1 MPPFRS
7 SRGRLKVLEDAIE
20 KVRPLPEE
28 RQRYVARVLEQLSD
42 NDDTVYQLPDEE
54 SRLVQEGIDA
64 ADSGR
69 VISEEDMETFWTRH
83 RA

>member
-1 MPPFRS
+1 MI
-7 SRGRLKVLEDAIE
+7 KVLEDAIE
-20 KVRPLPEE
+20 KVKALPEE

-42 NDDTVYQLPDEE
+42 SDDTVYQLTDEE

-64 ADSGR
+64 ADAGR
-69 VISEEDMETFWTRH
+69 VISEKDMETFWTRH